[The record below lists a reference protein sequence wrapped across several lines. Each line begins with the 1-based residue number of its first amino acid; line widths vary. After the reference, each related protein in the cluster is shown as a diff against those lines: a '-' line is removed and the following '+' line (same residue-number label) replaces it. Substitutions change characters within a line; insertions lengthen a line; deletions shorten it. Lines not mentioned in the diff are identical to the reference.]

1 LRLIAGLEEM
11 TTGSL
16 WLDGNL
22 MNHTPAQYRN
32 VAMVFQQG
40 ALYPQLTVRE
50 NLGFPLKV
58 ARMADKPA
66 MASRIVEMA
75 RGLDIE
81 HILDRRPKM
90 LSGGERQR
98 VAIGRALIR
107 GAPTVLLMD
116 EPLAS
121 LDARLR
127 IGLRAE
133 IESLVRSARQ
143 TTVYVTHDQVE
154 ALALADRIAVLRDGR
169 LEDIGTPT
177 KIYAE
182 PATAFVAAFLGSP
195 PINLVS
201 ASIWAEVGD
210 RVVIDLGPQRLYL
223 LWSDPRAESLAA
235 YHGQTVIVGIRPDV
249 LAPTHD
255 TNGNS
260 VLRGRVHSLEYHG
273 HEWLARLEV
282 GLHLVDISSATAR
295 SRRDVVSA
303 EIRGPAEKA
312 RYHGHRRASLLLRL
326 DAPRGWAVGHD
337 VSVAVDVSHIFV
349 FDTAGRRI
357 DKPLD

>member
-1 LRLIAGLEEM
+1 MAAVVLDHVSKSYNGNVRAVSDLTLKVAKGELLVLLGPSGCGKTTILRLIAGLEEM

-32 VAMVFQQG
+32 VAMVFQHG

-133 IESLVRSARQ
+133 IESLVRSAHQ

-169 LEDIGTPT
+169 LEDVGSPT

-182 PATAFVAAFLGSP
+182 
-195 PINLVS
+195 
-201 ASIWAEVGD
+201 
-210 RVVIDLGPQRLYL
+210 
-223 LWSDPRAESLAA
+223 
-235 YHGQTVIVGIRPDV
+235 
-249 LAPTHD
+249 
-255 TNGNS
+255 
-260 VLRGRVHSLEYHG
+260 
-273 HEWLARLEV
+273 
-282 GLHLVDISSATAR
+282 
-295 SRRDVVSA
+295 
-303 EIRGPAEKA
+303 
-312 RYHGHRRASLLLRL
+312 
-326 DAPRGWAVGHD
+326 
-337 VSVAVDVSHIFV
+337 
-349 FDTAGRRI
+349 
-357 DKPLD
+357 